1 MSVTSTRASAT
12 VRDVTFAVAALFA
25 AAGSVTPLSTICA
38 VGANAPRA
46 AAAATT
52 VTVAW
57 AEGASAPRLHV
68 TVPLFVAQIPC
79 DAVELWYV
87 MPAPSAIVT
96 VAAFAALGPAFEA
109 VAVRV
114 TGVL

>member
-1 MSVTSTRASAT
+1 V
-12 VRDVTFAVAALFA
+12 AVLLA
-25 AAGSVTPLSTICA
+25 AARSTTPLSAICA
-38 VGANAPRA
+38 DGVNAPTEA
-46 AAAATT
+46 AIATT

-57 AEGASAPRLHV
+57 AAGASAPRLHV
-68 TVPLFVAQIPC
+68 TVPLFVTQIPC

-87 MPAPSAIVT
+87 MPVPSAIVM
-96 VAAFAALGPAFEA
+96 VAAFAALGPAFVA